1 MEVIE
6 PGAGIVIVTPVTDRI
21 DRADGGG
28 EGTFCREVIA
38 PSVIVVLYNG
48 CFGGVDDLH
57 YVALQVFDIV
67 VIRPVVGKADILA
80 RRIADKCQRVSAPRL
95 ADELISGVDEGR
107 RDPVIRPAQPPPVH
121 VIGEGMGYP
130 RFWNKTLTS
139 RS

>member
-48 CFGGVDDLH
+48 RFGGVDDLH
-57 YVALQVFDIV
+57 YVALQVFDV
-67 VIRPVVGKADILA
+67 VIIRAVVGKPDIVPGGVEDK
-80 RRIADKCQRVSAPRL
+80 RQRIAAPRL
-95 ADELISGVDEGR
+95 PDKLIPGVDEGR
-107 RDPVIRPAQPPPVH
+107 SDPIIRPAQPPPVH
-121 VIGEGMGYP
+121 VVGKRVSIPGFGIRP
-130 RFWNKTLTS
+130 
-139 RS
+139 